1 MIQYRKLFNYRAEN
15 KKMTVYDFDNTIYD
29 GESGVD
35 LFLYFLEKDPSL
47 VAKIPWGL
55 KILKDYKIAKLSMD
69 DIANKYSPR
78 IEEYGRTKIPD
89 LAPVVDDFWNTHAYK
104 IKSFYIKQRSDDD
117 IIISAC
123 LDFVLAEICRRL
135 GVKNFIASEVEYET
149 KKLKR
154 FCYKEN
160 KVKMF
165 RERYPDE
172 EIDSLYT
179 DSFNDKPLMD
189 ISKNVFFVKGSKITQ
204 IKKDGVEVQ

>member
-1 MIQYRKLFNYRAEN
+1 MNPANELCTPKLFP
-15 KKMTVYDFDNTIYD
+15 TC
-29 GESGVD
+29 SQ
-35 LFLYFLEKDPSL
+35 S
-47 VAKIPWGL
+47 
-55 KILKDYKIAKLSMD
+55 
-69 DIANKYSPR
+69 
-78 IEEYGRTKIPD
+78 YGKWRMYT
-89 LAPVVDDFWNTHAYK
+89 
-104 IKSFYIKQRSDDD
+104 DDD

-135 GVKNFIASEVEYET
+135 GVKNFIASEVEYDT

-165 RERYPDE
+165 RERYPDG
-172 EIDSLYT
+172 EIDNLYT
-179 DSFNDKPLMD
+179 DSYNDKPLME